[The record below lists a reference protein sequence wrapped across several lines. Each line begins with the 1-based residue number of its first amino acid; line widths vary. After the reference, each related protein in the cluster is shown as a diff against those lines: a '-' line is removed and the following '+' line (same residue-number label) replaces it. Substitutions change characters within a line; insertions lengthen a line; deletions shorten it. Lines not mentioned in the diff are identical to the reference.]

1 MSPAREG
8 KLARAADLRSA
19 GQPGR
24 LFPRELLL
32 VLPGGC
38 DTRNALQIIGNL
50 NVIPSPEQALY
61 PLCDRAADFHH
72 QPATWLESG
81 LSLRNKAFNYFQTCW
96 SGENSVAW
104 LEFADFELDLILLRF
119 ANIRRIGHYKV
130 KTRRFKALQQIGF
143 SKLNSIFELVAG
155 SVRAG
160 DFQGSRRNI
169 GRVNSGVGQLFSEGK
184 RDAAGTGAHVNDSH
198 AGRGRPASIN

>member
-8 KLARAADLRSA
+8 KLLAAAELRSA

-24 LFPRELLL
+24 LSPRELL
-32 VLPGGC
+32 VVRPCGC
-38 DTRNALQIIGNL
+38 YTRNGLQVVGDT
-50 NVIPSPEQALY
+50 NVNPLREQAFHAF
-61 PLCDRAADFHH
+61 CHGAADFHH
-72 QPATWLESG
+72 QPPTWLERS
-81 LSLRNKAFNYFQTCW
+81 LSLRNKAFDYFLACW
-96 SGENSVAW
+96 SGENSLAR
-104 LEFADFELDLILLRF
+104 LEFADSELDLILLRF

-169 GRVNSGVGQLFSEGK
+169 GGVNSGVGQLFSEGK